1 MDATQ
6 LVLSLIK
13 EPSIKPHLNPLIY
26 YGLKLIYSPEFS
38 KRTRYFGR
46 AIKKLYDE
54 LGNNLNVQL
63 MAFDKNINMENT
75 IMFDMSLNNDEIIN
89 SDNINNDDL
98 NISVNKDSYFSI
110 NKLMKNNWKW
120 CFDHLCDYDDEYI
133 LDKDED
139 YILLKLIKDYIFS
152 NEIPEKS
159 TLLLCYNIFV
169 SSIELFFCFKLVLTF
184 PKYCFQ
190 KKEEKYMNLYFNS
203 IKNRIELFYDEWCS
217 QYPEKYHNNILIR
230 EIIGPKEIKKK
241 EYKIEVSLSQFTM
254 NEPLLNSK
262 YISFSKLIKE
272 GPFYYEIEEIARQIC
287 IIDHEMLSSLNYN
300 DFTQYITKKESP
312 KSFDKFLIREKQL
325 QCYILFFIIMHNN
338 LENKKNMVQNFISLA
353 HSLKIFNNQQT
364 CNTIILT
371 FNIVG
376 LTKKKLL
383 WKLIEKK
390 YRDIFTNLEKELND
404 IELVDNPMLKER
416 KDDGCVPHIRYIKN
430 IMNDILINMKDSGE
444 ENNNIICKEYKD
456 FIISMNENAKQKY
469 SYFKLN
475 SLYDFFQF
483 GFLEI
488 FKAKKWNLKPKLDF
502 SPYLDSLDRLDQL
515 LNYLIK
521 SFQSVDV

>member
-38 KRTRYFGR
+38 KRTKYFGR

-203 IKNRIELFYDEWCS
+203 IKNRIELFYDD
-217 QYPEKYHNNILIR
+217 
-230 EIIGPKEIKKK
+230 II
-241 EYKIEVSLSQFTM
+241 T
-254 NEPLLNSK
+254 
-262 YISFSKLIKE
+262 
-272 GPFYYEIEEIARQIC
+272 
-287 IIDHEMLSSLNYN
+287 
-300 DFTQYITKKESP
+300 
-312 KSFDKFLIREKQL
+312 
-325 QCYILFFIIMHNN
+325 
-338 LENKKNMVQNFISLA
+338 
-353 HSLKIFNNQQT
+353 
-364 CNTIILT
+364 T
-371 FNIVG
+371 F
-376 LTKKKLL
+376 
-383 WKLIEKK
+383 
-390 YRDIFTNLEKELND
+390 
-404 IELVDNPMLKER
+404 
-416 KDDGCVPHIRYIKN
+416 
-430 IMNDILINMKDSGE
+430 
-444 ENNNIICKEYKD
+444 
-456 FIISMNENAKQKY
+456 
-469 SYFKLN
+469 
-475 SLYDFFQF
+475 
-483 GFLEI
+483 
-488 FKAKKWNLKPKLDF
+488 
-502 SPYLDSLDRLDQL
+502 
-515 LNYLIK
+515 
-521 SFQSVDV
+521 